1 MHYWFM
7 YGFLLY
13 LGLIAMALMEMLLI
27 LQAEITGNL
36 WWKTISN
43 KLEIPMI
50 ATFIGGIAWS
60 IWGTV
65 IRLNPAG

>member
-1 MHYWFM
+1 
-7 YGFLLY
+7 
-13 LGLIAMALMEMLLI
+13 MALIEMLLI
-27 LQAEITGNL
+27 LQAKISGNL
-36 WWKTISN
+36 WWKTISD
-43 KLEIPMI
+43 KLEIQLI